1 MFLRRLKSNVN
12 KNMEMNINCNRKE
25 SKAVVMNR
33 IGQSREAENSAIAS
47 MENNSAKRLCQA
59 LKLFL

>member
-12 KNMEMNINCNRKE
+12 KNMEMSINCNRKE

-33 IGQSREAENSAIAS
+33 IGQGREPGNSAIAS
-47 MENNSAKRLCQA
+47 MENNSAK
-59 LKLFL
+59 